1 MSYTK
6 RTRRRANQVWNW
18 IRRNPGCTRYD
29 IMDGLKVET
38 AWMKNVDQTRP
49 ALDCLMSQNRLILD
63 RKGPQGRF
71 RYWINGV
78 KGSQPTP
85 REAERNQQKYSYV
98 PSAVVDEI
106 AVPMNETLSTTDDE
120 WDIFAKIN
128 KNNDLVI
135 RVKGKDAGSHMTP
148 QYQQLF
154 KEYMGLVDTITA
166 FYKGE
171 ITINQLKEAIE

>member
-1 MSYTK
+1 MGYTK

-29 IMDGLKVET
+29 IMDGLQEET

-49 ALDCLMSQNRLILD
+49 ALDCLISQNRLIID
-63 RKGPQGRF
+63 RKGKQGRF
-71 RYWINGV
+71 RYWVNGV

-85 REAERNQQKYSYV
+85 REAEHNTPQPQY
-98 PSAVVDEI
+98 SAVVNEI

-120 WDIFAKIN
+120 WDIFARIN
-128 KNNDLVI
+128 KDNDLVI
-135 RVKGKDAGSHMTP
+135 RVKGKEGASHITP

-154 KEYMGLVDTITA
+154 KQYMALVNTVTA
-166 FYKGE
+166 FVNGE
-171 ITINQLKEAIE
+171 ITMTELKDAIK